1 MAPIKHLRYI
11 FYIKYVL
18 YAITFQYLI
27 VVGTSLR
34 QNGYYY
40 KIYVIYMNLIIHGL
54 IPLLFLIV
62 LNTSVYLRLRK
73 MTRES
78 EVAIQ
83 RHYIQ
88 QREVM
93 LAKVSCLIVIGQ

>member
-1 MAPIKHLRYI
+1 MKRFL
-11 FYIKYVL
+11 V
-18 YAITFQYLI
+18 
-27 VVGTSLR
+27 
-34 QNGYYY
+34 
-40 KIYVIYMNLIIHGL
+40 
-54 IPLLFLIV
+54 PLLFLIV

-93 LAKVSCLIVIGQ
+93 LAKVSCLIVIGQCEGRDFTRPVAFNATTLK

>member
-1 MAPIKHLRYI
+1 M
-11 FYIKYVL
+11 
-18 YAITFQYLI
+18 TFVCRQYLI

-54 IPLLFLIV
+54 VPLLSLIV

-78 EVAIQ
+78 EVVAIQ
-83 RHYIQ
+83 RHYVQ

-93 LAKVSCLIVIGQ
+93 LAKVSCLIVIGECNATLL